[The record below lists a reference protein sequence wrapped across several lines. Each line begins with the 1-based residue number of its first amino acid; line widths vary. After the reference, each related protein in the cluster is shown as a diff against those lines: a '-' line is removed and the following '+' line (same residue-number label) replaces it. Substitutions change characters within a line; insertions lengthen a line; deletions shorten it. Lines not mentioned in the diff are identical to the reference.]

1 MFDSVHEECG
11 VFGIFDHDGRRNVAK
26 DIYLALYALQHRGQ
40 QSAGIAVNYNGA
52 INHHKDLG
60 LANEV
65 FNEMILNGLGGYFG
79 CGHVRYSKEKSVTR
93 DEAQP
98 FLAKHIK
105 GQIAIAHNGNIINAQ
120 SLRDELSER
129 GAMFQ
134 SASDAEVLAH
144 IIARE
149 RLKTE
154 STEASIL
161 NVMKDIKGAFSL
173 VIVTMNKLIAVRD
186 ENGFRPLC
194 IGKLGNC
201 TIVSSESCAIDAL
214 GGTFVR
220 DIEPGEVVVVDI
232 NGMKSYKDN
241 CVKKGSLCIFE
252 HVYFARPDSIID
264 NVSVHFARKA
274 AGAELAMTKPVEA
287 DIVVGVPDSGIDAAL
302 GYAEKSGIPY
312 GIGLTKN
319 RYIGRTFI
327 QTSAAERL
335 QAVKIKLN
343 ALKSVVNG
351 KRIILIDDSIVRGTT
366 TASLVSLM
374 RDAGATEVH
383 VRISSPPFL
392 YPCYFGTDIDSQDKL
407 IAHRLTEEE
416 IRISIDADTLA
427 YLPLEG
433 VKKMMKDSKTGYCVG
448 CFTRKYPV
456 KIEE

>member
-11 VFGIFDHDGRRNVAK
+11 VFGIFDHDCKKNIAK

-40 QSAGIAVNYNGA
+40 QSAGIAVNYNGT

-60 LANEV
+60 LVNEV

-120 SLRDELSER
+120 RLRDELSER

-144 IIARE
+144 IIARQ
-149 RLKTE
+149 RLKSE
-154 STEASIL
+154 STEEAIL

-201 TIVSSESCAIDAL
+201 TIISSESCAVEAL

-232 NGMKSYKDN
+232 NGVRSHKDN
-241 CVKKGSLCIFE
+241 CGKKSSLCIFE
-252 HVYFARPDSIID
+252 HVYVARPDSVID
-264 NVSVHFARKA
+264 NVSVHLARKA

-312 GIGLTKN
+312 GIGITKN

-327 QTSAAERL
+327 QNSQTERL
-335 QAVKIKLN
+335 EAVKIKLN
-343 ALKSVVNG
+343 PLKSVVNG

-366 TASLVSLM
+366 TASIVSLM
-374 RDAGATEVH
+374 REAGAAEVH

-392 YPCYFGTDIDSQDKL
+392 HPCYFGTDIDSRDKL

-416 IRISIDADTLA
+416 IRVAIDADTLA
-427 YLPLEG
+427 YLPLHAVESMT
-433 VKKMMKDSKTGYCVG
+433 KNSATGCCVG
-448 CFTRKYPV
+448 CFTGKYPID
-456 KIEE
+456 IEE